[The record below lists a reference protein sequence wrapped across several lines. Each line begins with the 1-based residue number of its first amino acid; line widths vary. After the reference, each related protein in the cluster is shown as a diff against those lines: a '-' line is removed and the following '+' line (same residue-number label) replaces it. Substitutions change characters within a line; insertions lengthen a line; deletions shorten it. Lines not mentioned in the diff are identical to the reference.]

1 MSTYCYVIYIINSV
15 LLLRLLALSAL
26 IMLSF
31 SVRQRLHRLE
41 ILV

>member
-1 MSTYCYVIYIINSV
+1 MSTHCYVIYIINSV